1 MLRAAP
7 TRFLAACLGPLLAFV
22 AGLGWVKDLGAQDPV
37 PAPVCKPCKSSGVL
51 PCSEHPKEESAWEK
65 SARYCSYIA
74 DCGLCKGVGFID
86 CRDCENAASDREW
99 MERAREVASLGKELA
114 AFDTQMGRKLRKA
127 ASTHFSL
134 VWEVD
139 SLKVEKRILGAH
151 ELTHLYLDR
160 LESLFAVYID
170 KLKARP
176 GEIVKRQRVFV
187 WWLVGDQR
195 EASLRFCQQGSDN
208 GVKLMGS
215 ESAYSVCGN
224 RQFFTTDERLHRNL
238 VHSVTHLLFA
248 HETPSQWVG
257 NLKGGWAEEGL
268 AHVME
273 EHFFG
278 ICDNYCYEE
287 QNTNNDFKGGKWKVA
302 VRKMVAE
309 DKAPTVSDVLQRNT
323 DQLKLP
329 EHAVAMSLV
338 DYLLQREPGKFDLL
352 GKRLRAKVAV
362 REALEGTFGL
372 TPLTLETAWKAWVLE
387 TYPKQ

>member
-1 MLRAAP
+1 VAAACV
-7 TRFLAACLGPLLAFV
+7 RLLACASALGFLAWLTPPQASP
-22 AGLGWVKDLGAQDPV
+22 QE
-37 PAPVCKPCKSSGVL
+37 PVCKPCKSTGTQ
-51 PCSEHPKEESAWEK
+51 PCSEHPKEEAAWEK
-65 SARYCSYIA
+65 TALFCSYIA
-74 DCGLCKGVGFID
+74 DCAVCKGVGFVD
-86 CRDCENAASDREW
+86 CRDCENP
-99 MERAREVASLGKELA
+99 VADKELA
-114 AFDTQMGRKLRKA
+114 ARATQVAALRKDVEKYDAEMGRKLRKA
-127 ASTHFSL
+127 ASTHFTL
-134 VWEVD
+134 VWEID
-139 SLKVEKRILGAH
+139 SLKVEKRMLGAH

-160 LESLFAVYID
+160 LEALFAAYVE
-170 KLKARP
+170 LLQARP
-176 GEIVKRQRVFV
+176 GDIVKRQRIFV
-187 WWLVGDQR
+187 WWLVGDQQ
-195 EASLRFCQQGSDN
+195 EATLRFCQQGSAN

-238 VHSVTHLLFA
+238 VHNVTHLLFA

-273 EHFFG
+273 DRFFG

-287 QNTNNDFKGGKWKVA
+287 QNSNADFKGGKFKVA

-309 DKAPTVSDVLQRNT
+309 DKAPTVSDVMQRNT

-352 GKRLRAKVAV
+352 GKRLRAKVPV

-372 TPLTLETAWKAWVLE
+372 TPLTLEAAWRAWVLE